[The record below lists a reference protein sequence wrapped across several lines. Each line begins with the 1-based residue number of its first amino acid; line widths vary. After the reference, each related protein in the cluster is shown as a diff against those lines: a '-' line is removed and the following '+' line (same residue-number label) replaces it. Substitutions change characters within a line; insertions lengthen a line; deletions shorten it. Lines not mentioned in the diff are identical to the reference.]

1 MPAPCVQLALAAHR
15 SAMFKRYCCESAI
28 THTVPL
34 ITPVKEKRGEI
45 LKVPPPLLK
54 NICSF
59 SRFQV
64 LLKRRIVQK
73 SSTIIHP
80 LPPLTGVVL

>member
-34 ITPVKEKRGEI
+34 ITPVKEKQREI
-45 LKVPPPLLK
+45 LKYFPPPLLK
-54 NICSF
+54 IF
-59 SRFQV
+59 
-64 LLKRRIVQK
+64 
-73 SSTIIHP
+73 
-80 LPPLTGVVL
+80 VVFLAFKYS